1 MARSNSFVVPTIHA
15 TAPLL
20 KITRSWPSHCCTVLI
35 FLIAQANLQC
45 SKRSRDGRVQE
56 NYFEENLVL
65 ISAMFCMIA
74 SSFIGLKFLYDCLLF
89 HWLENFE
96 STEEEALRRR
106 LADLGVLAG
115 SRVSNVRFIK
125 TSDLINV
132 DRLIAIGFDPRV
144 VSKERLYERLN
155 IGEDNRDDD
164 VFAKSTFDALVARG
178 FALDEAD
185 LIILD
190 ERMEPA
196 LKDLPARIR
205 GEN

>member
-1 MARSNSFVVPTIHA
+1 
-15 TAPLL
+15 
-20 KITRSWPSHCCTVLI
+20 
-35 FLIAQANLQC
+35 
-45 SKRSRDGRVQE
+45 
-56 NYFEENLVL
+56 
-65 ISAMFCMIA
+65 MIA